1 MLVNLDKHVYN
12 ICMKN
17 GGAALEV
24 VGTWTYDMLSIEDE
38 IPEEYKEKSVLFF
51 QVRCR

>member
-17 GGAALEV
+17 GGTALEE
-24 VGTWTYDMLSIEDE
+24 VGTWTYDLLSIEDE
-38 IPEEYKEKSVLFF
+38 VPEGYKEKSILFF
-51 QVRCR
+51 QVRYR